1 MDENFQMIY
10 QSKSDMPKRFTEEEL
25 FFVNELGMK
34 EKIKAIFYQDE
45 NENER
50 IFNPKGKKQKR
61 VLKRTK
67 KNICFWII
75 LEQYWS
81 IRWGLQ
87 ERM

>member
-1 MDENFQMIY
+1 
-10 QSKSDMPKRFTEEEL
+10 
-25 FFVNELGMK
+25 MK

-50 IFNPKGKKQKR
+50 ILIQREKTKEGTEKN
-61 VLKRTK
+61 K